1 MSQYIEC
8 KDVVKIYKT
17 GGIETIALRG
27 LDLVIQE
34 GEFRAIVGPS
44 GSGKTTLLNIIGGM
58 DKPDAGTVIVDGED
72 ITKYN
77 ENQLHEYRV
86 KRVGFVFQFFNLIPT
101 LTAVENVE
109 LPMILLGK
117 PREERRKR
125 AVELLRRVGLG
136 DKINRKPGELSGGEQ
151 QRVAIAVALANDP
164 PLILADE
171 PTGELDT
178 ATGRQIALLFKELHR
193 EMNKTIIIVTHD
205 LSIAMYA
212 ERISRMEDGKIVMTV
227 SPAEMDAYVLAPSRT
242 EEIVAKLEARKR
254 EIENEIKRIE
264 NEFKSGIISA
274 DTFVSKYIELKNIL
288 ARIEEDLKKY
298 TLT

>member
-288 ARIEEDLKKY
+288 ARIEEELKKY